1 MVLIG
6 FFGKDFWDKW
16 KKDFEESIP
25 DYEDPFLETAKNIGD
40 VVDMLADIPKQVGDA
55 LEDATKTVVAIV
67 ILYALISSG
76 GK

>member
-16 KKDFEESIP
+16 IKDLEEGIP
-25 DYEDPFLETAKNIGD
+25 EYEDPFLETAQNIGD
-40 VVDMLADIPKQVGDA
+40 TLDMLANIPKQIGDA
-55 LEDATKTVVAIV
+55 LEDATKTVIAIV